1 MGKGQ
6 EFFYKLFGKGNID
19 QEAVKKWNESSK
31 TIYQVSAL
39 LFPSGNKGL
48 LPHIIAL
55 TLLIYGT
62 VDSVE
67 YILNFGTN
75 FKQSHVESF
84 LKTKP
89 VKAFILWF
97 HTEVKIDEHTSQR
110 VVALILSSMTAYRM
124 KQILCAEK
132 YFQAR
137 VGEYV
142 LQGRL
147 FGSFNMACQH
157 CLSGLP

>member
-1 MGKGQ
+1 M
-6 EFFYKLFGKGNID
+6 
-19 QEAVKKWNESSK
+19 
-31 TIYQVSAL
+31 SAL

-97 HTEVKIDEHTSQR
+97 QTEVKIDDVQTQRDELHLLCQQLQDVTSCIANKR
-110 VVALILSSMTAYRM
+110 
-124 KQILCAEK
+124 
-132 YFQAR
+132 
-137 VGEYV
+137 GD
-142 LQGRL
+142 
-147 FGSFNMACQH
+147 
-157 CLSGLP
+157 